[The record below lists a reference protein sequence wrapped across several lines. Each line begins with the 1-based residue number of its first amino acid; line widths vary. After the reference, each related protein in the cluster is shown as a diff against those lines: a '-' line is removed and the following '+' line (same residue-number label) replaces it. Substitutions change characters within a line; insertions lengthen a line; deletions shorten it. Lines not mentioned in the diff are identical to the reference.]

1 MSHTITAGMK
11 RVKQRDY
18 LGLGGQKR
26 PGKLRYSYDLKNE
39 IKSDLGVRAGGEWWH
54 SK

>member
-1 MSHTITAGMK
+1 MGLVVKK
-11 RVKQRDY
+11 RP
-18 LGLGGQKR
+18 
-26 PGKLRYSYDLKNE
+26 PGKLRYSCDLKNE

>member
-26 PGKLRYSYDLKNE
+26 PGKLRSSYDLKNE